1 MPRSQKIAVISVFLF
16 GASAVFMSIIRF
28 HSLIAINSIFNTSR
42 GVGETMIIAALELN
56 LAAIAANLPAIRS
69 IWVKRSNDRKSE
81 AMSNGQYGS
90 RTVCTT
96 QDHGTGRPRHTL
108 EMSRL
113 SNAPRDPPLS
123 GSQEEL
129 WRSISRENAGTKEVP
144 CQQKRIITGH
154 ERLTDVDMS

>member
-69 IWVKRSNDRKSE
+69 IWVKMSNDRKSE
-81 AMSNGQYGS
+81 AISNGQYGS
-90 RTVCTT
+90 RTVRST
-96 QDHGTGRPRHTL
+96 QDHDIGRPRHTL

-113 SNAPRDPPLS
+113 SNAPRDSPLS

-129 WRSISRENAGTKEVP
+129 WRSISRENAGTEEVP
-144 CQQKRIITGH
+144 CQQKRIITGREH
-154 ERLTDVDMS
+154 LTDVDMS